1 MTKSEIVDAYIRG
14 ELDRRA
20 FVTRLTAVGVSA
32 GAAIA
37 YAVSLA
43 PAAGAASPRH
53 SASGYI
59 ARAQQNPD
67 GEYGTAIT
75 LTSDDEGIQ
84 DLLTASRDVD
94 ALLDALDTFTAD
106 DFRNAGLTA
115 DDLAL
120 LQKIRDQHTEQVDAI
135 QALASGSGTTS
146 TNSGGGNAEVDTS
159 SLTDYLKAL
168 ADALNTLVGVFAAVI
183 PAIQSGEIRQ
193 TLTQIGLVV
202 ARHAAIISYLA
213 GEDPSPDSLEN
224 VIDPATL

>member
-1 MTKSEIVDAYIRG
+1 MTKSEIVDAYVRG
-14 ELDRRA
+14 EMDRRA
-20 FVTRLTAVGVSA
+20 FVTRLMAVGVSA

-37 YAVSLA
+37 YAASLA
-43 PAAGAASPRH
+43 PAAGAAGPRH
-53 SASGYI
+53 SVAGYI

-84 DLLTASRDVD
+84 DLLAASDAVDV
-94 ALLDALDTFTAD
+94 LFDALDSFTAD

-120 LQKIRDQHTEQVDAI
+120 LQKIRDQHAEQVDAI
-135 QALASGSGTTS
+135 RALTSGSGTTS
-146 TNSGGGNAEVDTS
+146 TSGGGGNSGANTS
-159 SLTDYLKAL
+159 SLTKYLKAL
-168 ADALNTLVGVFAAVI
+168 ADAQNTFVGVLAAVI

-193 TLTQIGLVV
+193 TLTQIGLVA
-202 ARHAAIISYLA
+202 ARHAAIISDLA